1 MSHPH
6 LLFMSAGERI
16 NQTFPIC
23 VKSLEGITHTF
34 IVVEEGVYH
43 DLPDDPEHLRPVKP
57 QIHQAIEGVRAIC
70 EPLAISF
77 AVIRTPDTTIHS
89 IRDAVLT
96 TTRRYPVARYSFN
109 LSGGTK
115 MLSLS
120 LFIMALWLD
129 ARIYLTPSDDRIE
142 QVLIPRMHLDDVRR
156 NPNYATALSILSRRG
171 TGNWTS
177 RQDFSRELEKDYRP
191 SRFSGDQGVTRSPN
205 RGTVTKILQQL
216 IEWNLI
222 EESFC
227 RNSRKAK
234 QYRLTL
240 HGEFAWKVLQAEEQD
255 VIQEAE

>member
-6 LLFMSAGERI
+6 FLFMSAGERI

-23 VKSLEGITHTF
+23 VRSLKEITHTF

-57 QIHQAIEGVRAIC
+57 QIRQAIEGVRAIC
-70 EPLAISF
+70 ESLKISF

-89 IRDAVLT
+89 IRDAVLI
-96 TTRRYPVARYSFN
+96 TTRRYPAARYSFN

-115 MLSLS
+115 VLSLS

-142 QVLIPRMHLDDVRR
+142 QVLVPRMHLDDVRR
-156 NPNYATALSILSRRG
+156 NPNYVTALSILSRRN
-171 TGNWTS
+171 TNSWTS
-177 RQDFSRELEKDYRP
+177 RQEFGRELEKQYRS
-191 SRFSGDQGVTRSPN
+191 SRFTDDPGITRSPN

-216 IEWNLI
+216 IEWSLI

-227 RNSRKAK
+227 HNSRKAK

-240 HGEFAWKVLQAEEQD
+240 HGEFAWKVLQAEDQD

>member
-57 QIHQAIEGVRAIC
+57 QIRQAIEGVRAIC

-129 ARIYLTPSDDRIE
+129 ARIYLTPSGDRIE
-142 QVLIPRMHLDDVRR
+142 QVLIPKMHLDDVRR
-156 NPNYATALSILSRRG
+156 NPNYITALSILSRRD
-171 TGNWTS
+171 TSSWTS
-177 RQDFSRELEKDYRP
+177 RQEFGRDLEKQYRP
-191 SRFSGDQGVTRSPN
+191 SRLADDPKVTRSPN

-227 RNSRKAK
+227 HNSRKAK

-240 HGEFAWKVLQAEEQD
+240 HGEFAWKVLQAED
-255 VIQEAE
+255 RDGARGAE

>member
-1 MSHPH
+1 MGRPH

-23 VKSLEGITHTF
+23 VKSLEKITHTF

-43 DLPDDPEHLRPVKP
+43 DLPNDPEHLKSAKP
-57 QIHQAIEGVRAIC
+57 QIRQAIEGVQAIC

-77 AVIRTPDTTIHS
+77 TVIRTPDTMIHS
-89 IRDAVLT
+89 IRDALLM
-96 TTRRYPVARYSFN
+96 TTRQYPEARCSFN

-156 NPNYATALSILSRRG
+156 NPNYVTALSILSQRD
-171 TGNWTS
+171 TGSWTT
-177 RQDFSRELEKDYRP
+177 RQEFGRELEKRYRP
-191 SRFSGDQGVTRSPN
+191 SRFVDEPGVTRSPN
-205 RGTVTKILQQL
+205 RGTITKILQQL
-216 IEWNLI
+216 IEWSLI

-227 RNSRKAK
+227 HNSRKAK

-240 HGEFAWKVLQAEEQD
+240 HGEFAWKVLQAEDRD
-255 VIQEAE
+255 VARGVE

>member
-1 MSHPH
+1 MCNPH
-6 LLFMSAGERI
+6 LLFMSAGERV

-23 VKSLEGITHTF
+23 IKSLESITHTF

-43 DLPDDPEHLRPVKP
+43 DLPDDPEHLRSVKP
-57 QIHQAIEGVRAIC
+57 QIRQAIDSVRTIC
-70 EPLAISF
+70 EPMAISF

-89 IRDAVLT
+89 IRDAILAT
-96 TTRRYPVARYSFN
+96 SRQYPEARYSFN

-129 ARIYLTPSDDRIE
+129 AQIYLTPSDDRIE

-156 NPNYATALSILSRRG
+156 NPNYITALSILSHRD

-177 RQDFSRELEKDYRP
+177 RQEFGRELEKRYQP
-191 SRFSGDQGVTRSPN
+191 SRLSGDRKMTRRPN
-205 RGTVTKILQQL
+205 RGTITKILQQL
-216 IEWNLI
+216 IEWSLI

-227 RNSRKAK
+227 QNSRKAK

-240 HGEFAWKVLQAEEQD
+240 HGEFAWKVLQAED
-255 VIQEAE
+255 RDIARGAE

>member
-57 QIHQAIEGVRAIC
+57 QIRQAIEGVRAIC

-142 QVLIPRMHLDDVRR
+142 QVLIPRMHLDDV
-156 NPNYATALSILSRRG
+156 
-171 TGNWTS
+171 
-177 RQDFSRELEKDYRP
+177 
-191 SRFSGDQGVTRSPN
+191 
-205 RGTVTKILQQL
+205 
-216 IEWNLI
+216 
-222 EESFC
+222 
-227 RNSRKAK
+227 
-234 QYRLTL
+234 
-240 HGEFAWKVLQAEEQD
+240 
-255 VIQEAE
+255 

>member
-1 MSHPH
+1 MSRPH

-34 IVVEEGVYH
+34 IVVEEGVYR
-43 DLPDDPEHLRPVKP
+43 DLPDDPEHLRSVKP
-57 QIHQAIEGVRAIC
+57 QIRQAIDNVRAIC
-70 EPLAISF
+70 EPMAISF

-89 IRDAVLT
+89 IRDAILT
-96 TTRRYPVARYSFN
+96 TSRYYPEARYSFN

-129 ARIYLTPSDDRIE
+129 AQIYLTPSGDRIE

-156 NPNYATALSILSRRG
+156 NPNYVTALSILSRWDMG
-171 TGNWTS
+171 SWTT
-177 RQDFSRELEKDYRP
+177 RQEFGREMEKQYRP
-191 SRFSGDQGVTRSPN
+191 SRLADDPGVTRSPN

-216 IEWNLI
+216 IEWSLI

-227 RNSRKAK
+227 HNSRKAK
-234 QYRLTL
+234 QYRLTQ
-240 HGEFAWKVLQAEEQD
+240 HGEFAWKVLQAEDRDIVRE
-255 VIQEAE
+255 EG

>member
-57 QIHQAIEGVRAIC
+57 QIRQAIEGVRAIC

-156 NPNYATALSILSRRG
+156 NPNY
-171 TGNWTS
+171 
-177 RQDFSRELEKDYRP
+177 
-191 SRFSGDQGVTRSPN
+191 
-205 RGTVTKILQQL
+205 
-216 IEWNLI
+216 
-222 EESFC
+222 
-227 RNSRKAK
+227 
-234 QYRLTL
+234 
-240 HGEFAWKVLQAEEQD
+240 
-255 VIQEAE
+255 

>member
-23 VKSLEGITHTF
+23 VKCLDGITHT
-34 IVVEEGVYH
+34 IIIVEEGVYH

-57 QIHQAIEGVRAIC
+57 QIRQAIEGVRTIC

-191 SRFSGDQGVTRSPN
+191 SRFSGDQGSPAVQTAGQLQRSCSSSLS
-205 RGTVTKILQQL
+205 GTSSRSHSAATAERQ
-216 IEWNLI
+216 
-222 EESFC
+222 
-227 RNSRKAK
+227 NS
-234 QYRLTL
+234 T
-240 HGEFAWKVLQAEEQD
+240 D
-255 VIQEAE
+255 

>member
-1 MSHPH
+1 MGRPH

-23 VKSLEGITHTF
+23 VKSLEEITHTF

-43 DLPDDPEHLRPVKP
+43 DLPDDPEHLRSVKP
-57 QIHQAIEGVRAIC
+57 QIRQAIEDVRAIC
-70 EPLAISF
+70 KPLAISF
-77 AVIRTPDTTIHS
+77 AAIRTPDTTIHP
-89 IRDAVLT
+89 IRDALLA
-96 TTRRYPVARYSFN
+96 TTRQYPEARCSFN

-129 ARIYLTPSDDRIE
+129 ARIYLTPANDCIE

-156 NPNYATALSILSRRG
+156 NPNYTTALSILSHKG
-171 TGNWTS
+171 TGSWTP
-177 RQDFSRELEKDYRP
+177 RQEFGRELEKQYRP
-191 SRFSGDQGVTRSPN
+191 SRFSGDHGITRIPN
-205 RGTVTKILQQL
+205 RGTITKILQQL
-216 IEWNLI
+216 IGWNLI

-240 HGEFAWKVLQAEEQD
+240 HGEFAWKVLQTEDRDVAMGAE
-255 VIQEAE
+255 